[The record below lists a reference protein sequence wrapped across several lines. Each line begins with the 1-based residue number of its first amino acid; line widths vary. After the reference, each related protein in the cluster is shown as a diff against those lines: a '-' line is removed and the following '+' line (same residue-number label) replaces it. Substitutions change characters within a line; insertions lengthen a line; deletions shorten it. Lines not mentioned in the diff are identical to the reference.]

1 MEPLTRDDPGQIAG
15 YRLRARLGAGGMGVV
30 YLAPGR
36 GGQPCAPERVAVAVQ
51 PRALEIAQTY
61 ALRAWTTWLQTQ
73 ISNAQPELERQIS
86 EHQRQI
92 SEHERQISEHEREIE
107 RLRATMDRSSS
118 VLKSLQK
125 TIEQLDG
132 ILRDVHDTDIV
143 NAAMQLLASTQQ
155 RQVERATSPAR
166 GDSSVPDEDARARN

>member
-1 MEPLTRDDPGQIAG
+1 
-15 YRLRARLGAGGMGVV
+15 
-30 YLAPGR
+30 
-36 GGQPCAPERVAVAVQ
+36 VAVQ

-73 ISNAQPELERQIS
+73 ISNAQPELERQIA

-92 SEHERQISEHEREIE
+92 GEHEREIA
-107 RLRATMDRSSS
+107 RLHGTMDRSST

-143 NAAMQLLASTQQ
+143 NAAMRLLASTQQ

-166 GDSSVPDEDARARN
+166 GDAGVRHDAARARN